1 MASRK
6 DVKSVHPEPAEDLEG
21 EDLRPET
28 DWAPAGRII
37 HDDRGNA
44 LWKWAGD
51 TSATGG
57 GSGIL
62 KHLDAGDL
70 RVEGH
75 TGTFA
80 GPRPGTG
87 PSTGKVSDAGGG
99 YDPYNQG
106 HPRSK
111 KVPPPKKSGG
121 SKR

>member
-6 DVKSVHPEPAEDLEG
+6 DVKSVRLERAMDLEPD
-21 EDLRPET
+21 DLGAEELGPET
-28 DWAPAGRII
+28 DKMPAGRII

-44 LWKWAGD
+44 VWKWAGD

-62 KHLDAGDL
+62 KHLDPNDL
-70 RVEGH
+70 AVEGH
-75 TGTFA
+75 TDTLSA
-80 GPRPGTG
+80 PRA
-87 PSTGKVSDAGGG
+87 STGKISDAGGG

-106 HPRSK
+106 HPRTRSAA
-111 KVPPPKKSGG
+111 PKKSGG